1 MVAKIQ
7 DQWIY
12 KWSIDHFDVELR
24 PRQLHRTFQPHKPFW
39 IKSPFSV
46 SNSLLFLA
54 SNFPFSLLSYRWP
67 LPRNGNCILDQ
78 EQRLSEESSF
88 RWMGLSWSSKRFRIP
103 VPFAINSRVS
113 STLFW
118 RPLSYEG
125 HLFLGAT
132 FSGRFTHDQGCVI
145 TSAVT
150 ETHI

>member
-24 PRQLHRTFQPHKPFW
+24 PRQLHRTFQAHKPFW

-54 SNFPFSLLSYRWP
+54 SNFPLSLLSYRWP

-78 EQRLSEESSF
+78 EQRLSEEPSF
-88 RWMGLSWSSKRFRIP
+88 RWMGPSWSSKRFRIP
-103 VPFAINSRVS
+103 VPSTINSYVS

-118 RPLSYEG
+118 KPLG
-125 HLFLGAT
+125 HLLIRAT